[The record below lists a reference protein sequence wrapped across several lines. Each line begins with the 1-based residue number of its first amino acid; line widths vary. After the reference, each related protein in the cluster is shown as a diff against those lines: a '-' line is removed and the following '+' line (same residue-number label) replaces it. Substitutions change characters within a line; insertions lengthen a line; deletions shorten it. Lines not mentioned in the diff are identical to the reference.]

1 MADAT
6 GAIERLEGA
15 GLSVHLDDAMQT
27 AALRYF
33 AGDGAFAA
41 AVRELT
47 GLVLPQVLQAACTAD
62 GQLLLAWRSPTE
74 TLCLAHSR
82 ARLSDLEGELAGV
95 ADGCLVNLS
104 GGHQVLRVRGER
116 IADLLARLGG
126 TASIPRPGEARRSR
140 MADVPVLALSLRAGE
155 TLLVVD
161 RAYADH
167 LCAWIRETLL
177 DFADA

>member
-1 MADAT
+1 
-6 GAIERLEGA
+6 
-15 GLSVHLDDAMQT
+15 MQV

-33 AGDGAFAA
+33 VGDGAFAA

-47 GLVLPQVLQAACTAD
+47 GLALPQVLQAACTAD

-74 TLCLAHSR
+74 TLCLTDSK
-82 ARLSDLEGELAGV
+82 ARLSDLEAKLTGA

-104 GGHQVLRVRGER
+104 GGLQVLRVTGER
-116 IADLLARLGG
+116 IPDLLSRLGG

-140 MADVPVLALSLRAGE
+140 MADVPVLALSLRAPE

-161 RAYADH
+161 RAYTEH
-167 LCAWIRETLL
+167 LMGWIRETLL

>member
-1 MADAT
+1 
-6 GAIERLEGA
+6 
-15 GLSVHLDDAMQT
+15 MQV

-33 AGDGAFAA
+33 VGDGAFAA

-47 GLVLPQVLQAACTAD
+47 GLALPQVLQAACTAD

-74 TLCLAHSR
+74 TLCLTDSK
-82 ARLSDLEGELAGV
+82 ARLSDLEAKLTGV

-104 GGHQVLRVRGER
+104 GGLKVMRVTGER
-116 IADLLARLGG
+116 ISDLLSRLGG
-126 TASIPRPGEARRSR
+126 SGSIPRPGEARRSR
-140 MADVPVLALSLRAGE
+140 MADVPVLALSLKAGE

-177 DFADA
+177 DFADS